1 MHVNIPRTHSVP
13 FCRTQI
19 YLESDL
25 WASDCLTGTTN
36 IVLSHYM
43 HCYEV
48 CKGEQC
54 QIQFCS
60 LSWNYSFLLV
70 TAVPD
75 ILVYLCSQHVWALSK
90 RISHSSTLVLQ
101 QAPHCCVIH
110 TAHAN
115 VAFADYQIIQAV
127 IYFTGADN
135 SKQTWKDFPHKWPL
149 GREKVGAVSS
159 KGEPGSTIQFNAM
172 QCNGL
177 HWVPLSVQQKIALY
191 CPLHFSIIMPKFC
204 LQRQSWKI
212 GVDGS
217 TRLKWPTLTKHF
229 STYLSKI
236 SHRAVWTLQE

>member
-135 SKQTWKDFPHKWPL
+135 SKQTWKDIPHKRPL
-149 GREKVGAVSS
+149 GREKEGAVSS
-159 KGEPGSTIQFNAM
+159 KENQGQPFNAM
-172 QCNGL
+172 Q
-177 HWVPLSVQQKIALY
+177 WVAL
-191 CPLHFSIIMPKFC
+191 
-204 LQRQSWKI
+204 
-212 GVDGS
+212 GS
-217 TRLKWPTLTKHF
+217 TLGATEDRFVLPFAFQYYYAQVLPPEAKLKNWGWWLN
-229 STYLSKI
+229 
-236 SHRAVWTLQE
+236 